1 MHHAS
6 ASKRKG
12 EITYRED
19 MTRYAFFEPICCST
33 C

>member
-1 MHHAS
+1 MHQAS
-6 ASKRKG
+6 ASKREG

-19 MTRYAFFEPICCST
+19 MTLYAFFEPRCRST

>member
-1 MHHAS
+1 MRQTS
-6 ASKRKG
+6 VSKRKG

-19 MTRYAFFEPICCST
+19 MTRYAFFEPSYCST

>member
-1 MHHAS
+1 MHQAS

-19 MTRYAFFEPICCST
+19 MTLYAFFTPSYCST